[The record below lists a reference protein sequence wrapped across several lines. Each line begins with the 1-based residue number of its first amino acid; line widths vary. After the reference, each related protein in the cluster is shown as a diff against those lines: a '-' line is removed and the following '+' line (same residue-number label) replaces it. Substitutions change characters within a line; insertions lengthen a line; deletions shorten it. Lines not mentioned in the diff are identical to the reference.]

1 MIDWL
6 LLFIPIT
13 ALLEVAAPKEHGW
26 IFISSA
32 LAIVPLAGWM
42 GRATE
47 HLAERTGEGVGG
59 LLNATFGNAAELI
72 IGIAALRAGL
82 YEVVKA
88 SIAGSILGNI
98 LLVLGAAMLAGG
110 LRFKEQHYN
119 AVAARSQSTLLA
131 LAAIALTFPALYH
144 AALGAESAKLHQDLS
159 LTFSVILLGTYA
171 LSLVFQLVTHKALFA
186 GHREDAGE
194 GPAPWTVAR
203 SVLVLVAA
211 TALIAWMSEVL
222 VGAVEPAARAFG
234 MNKVFIGVIIIALL
248 GNAAEHFTAITVA
261 RKNRMDLS
269 LSIALGSSV
278 QVALFI
284 APVLV
289 LLSHVLGPAPMDLA
303 LRPALV
309 LIVFLSILIAAQI
322 AGDGESNWLKGASL
336 LVVYLIIAIAF
347 YYAPM
352 GASVLPR

>member
-6 LLFIPIT
+6 LLFVPVT
-13 ALLEVAAPKEHGW
+13 ALLEFLAPGQHGW
-26 IFISSA
+26 IFVSSA

-98 LLVLGAAMLAGG
+98 LLVLGAAMFAGG
-110 LRFKEQHYN
+110 LRFNEQRYN
-119 AVAARSQSTLLA
+119 VVAARSQSTLLA

-144 AALGAESAKLHQDLS
+144 VALGAEGAALHQGLS
-159 LTFSVILLGTYA
+159 LTFSLILLGTYA
-171 LSLVFQLVTHKALFA
+171 MSLVFQLVTHKALFA
-186 GHREDAGE
+186 GNREEAAGH
-194 GPAPWTVAR
+194 AASWSIRR
-203 SVLVLVAA
+203 SVLVLLAA

-222 VGAVEPAARAFG
+222 VGAVEPAALAFG
-234 MNKVFIGVIIIALL
+234 MNKVFIGVIVVALL
-248 GNAAEHFTAITVA
+248 GNAAEHVTAVTVA

-278 QVALFI
+278 QVALFV

-289 LLSHVLGPAPMDLA
+289 LLSHVLGPVPMDLA
-303 LRPALV
+303 FRPALV
-309 LIVFLSILIAAQI
+309 LIVFLSILIAGQI

-336 LVVYLIIAIAF
+336 LVVYLIVAIAF